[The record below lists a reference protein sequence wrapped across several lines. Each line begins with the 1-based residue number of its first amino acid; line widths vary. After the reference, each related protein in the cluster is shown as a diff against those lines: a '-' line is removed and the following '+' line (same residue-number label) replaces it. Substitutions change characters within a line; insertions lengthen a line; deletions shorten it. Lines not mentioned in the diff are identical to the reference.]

1 MITVHLET
9 IVVSALLMFGVS
21 LLLFHVYIRHR
32 RLDELSLLKERISQL
47 ESLNAALGLRFI
59 TLAEI
64 IGRRVSSDDLRSEL
78 NDLVRSTLEAF
89 KTYRTVF
96 PTGIQIDAGGDVN
109 VGGDVTGRD
118 KEKG

>member
-1 MITVHLET
+1 MFTVHIET
-9 IVVSALLMFGVS
+9 IVVSATLLFGVG
-21 LLLFHVYIRHR
+21 LLLFHVYIRRR
-32 RLDELSLLKERISQL
+32 RLDEFSLLKERISQL

-64 IGRRVSSDDLRSEL
+64 IGRRVSSNDTRNEL

-109 VGGDVTGRD
+109 VGGGVTGGDNQTR
-118 KEKG
+118 